1 MREEQAEGAAALG
14 GTAASRSVLAAP
26 PEGPAAPCSGT
37 PALSFIV
44 AACNVEPY
52 LTRCLDSLVGQT
64 RGDIEVIVVDDGS
77 TDGTAAVIA
86 AYARRFPTL
95 VRAVHREENGGPSAA
110 RRSGL
115 ALARSSWV
123 AFVDGDDWV
132 SERMAELF
140 LQQAARGADFVYA
153 PHVNALA
160 GGRTSAP
167 KFAVPQASVASV
179 LQHGKHTYWG
189 KLWSRELLQERAAFP
204 AMFYEDVAEVPALVS
219 WVSRPAVLAEPLYFY
234 NRCNETSVTA
244 AIRDARRSDLFKADQ
259 LCWQRLNPT
268 HARAY
273 KLMLAEHLLHNLRY
287 ADVHAE
293 ALAYA
298 KWAYGHFGLHE
309 VQDELPVRQRALLQ
323 EALACEG
330 PVLPSHLEQREQQA
344 RHDAEAIAALRE
356 QRDHLKSDR
365 DRLKKEREALKRQR
379 DEARAEREALKR
391 QRDELR
397 GERTRLKQ
405 QQAAL
410 TRERDALRQ
419 ELAAIKRS
427 RGYRLLQ
434 RLRKLRAKRSA

>member
-1 MREEQAEGAAALG
+1 MREEQADGAAAPG
-14 GTAASRSVLAAP
+14 GMPASNGVLAAP
-26 PEGPAAPCSGT
+26 PEGPATPCGGT

-44 AACNVEPY
+44 AAYNVEPY
-52 LTRCLDSLVGQT
+52 LARCLDSLVGQT
-64 RGDIEVIVVDDGS
+64 RDDIEVIVVDDGS
-77 TDGTAAVIA
+77 TDGTAAVVA

-115 ALARSSWV
+115 ALARGSWV

-140 LQQAARGADFVYA
+140 LRQAACGADFVYA

-167 KFAVPQASVASV
+167 KFTVPQVSVASI

-189 KLWSRELLQERAAFP
+189 KLWSRDLLQEHATFP

-219 WVSRPAVLAEPLYFY
+219 WVQHPAVLAEPLYFY
-234 NRCNETSVTA
+234 NRCNETSVTSA
-244 AIRDARRSDLFKADQ
+244 LRDERRSDLFKADQ
-259 LCWQRLNPT
+259 LCWQHLNPT

-273 KLMLAEHLLHNLRY
+273 KLMLAGHVLHNLRY
-287 ADVHAE
+287 ADVHTE

-309 VQDELPVRQRALLQ
+309 VQDELPMRQRALLQ

-344 RHDAEAIAALRE
+344 RHDAETIAALRE
-356 QRDHLKSDR
+356 QRD
-365 DRLKKEREALKRQR
+365 RLKEEREALKH
-379 DEARAEREALKR
+379 

-397 GERTRLKQ
+397 GEREALKHQRDELRRQRAQLKQ

-410 TRERDALRQ
+410 QRERD
-419 ELAAIKRS
+419 ELQRELDAIKRS

-434 RLRKLRAKRSA
+434 RLRKLCGKQGA